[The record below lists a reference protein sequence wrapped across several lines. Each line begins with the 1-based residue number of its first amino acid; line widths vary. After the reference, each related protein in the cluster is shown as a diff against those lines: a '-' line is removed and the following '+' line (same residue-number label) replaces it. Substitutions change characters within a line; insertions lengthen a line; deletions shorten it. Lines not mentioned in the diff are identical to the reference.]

1 MAKSRLIAQAPD
13 DLAAQDADDPAFE
26 IRTGLT
32 VAGVFFVGFMGWA
45 AAAPLDAAALISG
58 TVTADGGPRPVQ
70 AREPGVV
77 QAVHVR
83 EGDRVRK
90 GQPLVDLASEDIR
103 TEVRALSARTMSR
116 RAEIA
121 RLQAERSGAEA
132 ITPWAGFE
140 RLAGEELAEAQR
152 ALAAEEVQ
160 LRDRRAARAMGL
172 QMLRQRVVQGRA
184 QLAGA
189 RVELGALQRQS
200 RAIGNELRGVQS
212 LAAQGYAPRLKVS
225 ELERS
230 AAGLEGAVGA
240 RQAEVAR
247 LTSAVGEAELQI
259 GEYDLRQQRLLEEEL
274 RGAQDDLR
282 VLEPQLARAR
292 RGLAQAEVSSPASG
306 RVFALKV
313 NAAGGVV
320 AAGEMLMRI
329 VPDDQEMVIEGRLS
343 AQDAAEVRVGQSA
356 QISFPAFRAE
366 NLPILTGVITHISAD
381 SYRDERT
388 GAPFFKVEV
397 KTPEDRLAALRR
409 IRGSAEALM
418 PGLDAEMRVVLA
430 KRTALEYALEPLTR
444 RFSRSLHER

>member
-1 MAKSRLIAQAPD
+1 MVRLRLVPDEPAKSAD
-13 DLAAQDADDPAFE
+13 DADDPSFE

-32 VAGVFFVGFMGWA
+32 VAGLFFVGFMGWA
-45 AAAPLDAAALISG
+45 AAAPLDAAALMSG
-58 TVTADGGPRPVQ
+58 TVTANGGPRPVQ
-70 AREPGVV
+70 AREGGVV

-83 EGDRVRK
+83 EGQRVRK

-103 TEVRALSARTMSR
+103 TEVRALSARVLAR

-121 RLQAERSGAEA
+121 RLEAERSGAETV
-132 ITPWAGFE
+132 IPWTGFE

-152 ALAAEEVQ
+152 ALAIEAAQ

-172 QMLRQRVVQGRA
+172 QVLRQRVAQGRA

-189 RVELGALQRQS
+189 RVELSALQTQS
-200 RAIGNELRGVQS
+200 RAIGSELRGVQS
-212 LAAQGYAPRLKVS
+212 LAAKGYAPRLKVS

-274 RGAQDDLR
+274 RAAQDDLR

-292 RGLAQAEVSSPASG
+292 RALGQAEVSSPANG
-306 RVFALKV
+306 RVFALKT
-313 NAAGGVV
+313 NTAGGVV
-320 AAGEMLMRI
+320 GAGELLMRI

-343 AQDAAEVRVGQSA
+343 AQDVADVRVGQQT
-356 QISFPAFRAE
+356 QISFPAFRAA
-366 NLPILTGVITHISAD
+366 NLPAMNGVITHISAD

-388 GAPFFKVEV
+388 GAPFFRVEV
-397 KTPEDRLAALRR
+397 RVPDERLAALRK

-444 RFSRSLHER
+444 RVSRSLHER